1 MNDSDQHSHIGL
13 LFQMEMMFQ
22 SCPFQCLITRE
33 AQKEGSNTSV
43 CYKAVLLNKKKVSG
57 DQFIGL
63 LFEAFHVGQGI
74 VFPVEL
80 PSLNYLVVEQE
91 KYIQKENDKISL
103 EDQEGKVSKLI
114 SDARLTKVHIGLG
127 GVGRTDSLGTLDFW
141 IKSKKIA
148 FMVRID
154 PPICLSGIPLAENV
168 FQETD
173 GISGICLMWM
183 QGKGNDGSSYGAK
196 FTLTIGSWEQE
207 FCFGCL
213 NNKPG
218 WMISSDNPAAAE
230 EHAVRSLLSDEN
242 SKADNQ
248 AQERKEDSGGEQK
261 VEKKKGPFSI
271 RQISVEFKMPQSKEE
286 ELKVF
291 LKFTVLLSF
300 SMLDVRLTGL
310 KLGLPL
316 KNLKDFKPSV
326 LKRLEFD
333 MEGLSVD
340 FQNNGLV
347 VSGGLSKTGSS
358 YSGAVCVKYQS
369 FELSA
374 LGSYEKMEDGTHS
387 LFFWLLVR
395 TPLGG
400 PPAFYI
406 TGLAGGFG
414 VNRRIKVPEIGK
426 VKDFPLVAMARDK
439 DSKRKNPR
447 TSEVLELLNP
457 YIMPEQGS
465 YFIAL
470 GIEFTTFELLR
481 TFALGIVTFGTELE
495 LHLLGVTTLSMPV
508 GTGVPLVYAELFLKA
523 AILPSK
529 GTLTLEGQLS
539 DKSYLFDKNCKLSGG
554 FAMCVWFGA
563 NPHSGD
569 FVVTIGGYHPM
580 FQVPSHYPSVDRV
593 GIRWE
598 ILSGLTLEGNA
609 YFALTPVG
617 IMAGG
622 GLSILYQKGRLKA
635 WFIASA
641 DFLMQWAPLHY
652 DISLKV
658 RVGVS
663 YTFKIFGFR
672 KTLGVELGA
681 SLHLYGPEFAGEV
694 SISWFI
700 ISFTIKFGNR
710 NSTAPKMSWREFKE
724 KFLSSSQKF
733 RVIAG
738 MVAGEGDSREE
749 KSGKAVQLDGKKLE
763 LEYQTKLP
771 MTEVYLGEQRLE
783 TEEVTCTSLGILPMG
798 ENNRLYNK
806 TQLTLLV
813 LNNGEYV
820 PCNGKL
826 SGMLK
831 AESLPPSMWGLKTPK
846 MNETKLLSGSLTA
859 VRLRIVPNDPDK
871 NEIHYYEEKVL
882 AENERLTSS
891 ISYRARCCLKQQENP
906 GERMKKMLE
915 RRARESGGKEISELL
930 CSYELKKNSMAAELG
945 EIFEIWSGEE
955 LQDHSL
961 YEKPGGVFLA
971 DPVIREFF

>member
-1 MNDSDQHSHIGL
+1 
-13 LFQMEMMFQ
+13 
-22 SCPFQCLITRE
+22 
-33 AQKEGSNTSV
+33 
-43 CYKAVLLNKKKVSG
+43 
-57 DQFIGL
+57 
-63 LFEAFHVGQGI
+63 
-74 VFPVEL
+74 
-80 PSLNYLVVEQE
+80 
-91 KYIQKENDKISL
+91 
-103 EDQEGKVSKLI
+103 
-114 SDARLTKVHIGLG
+114 
-127 GVGRTDSLGTLDFW
+127 
-141 IKSKKIA
+141 
-148 FMVRID
+148 
-154 PPICLSGIPLAENV
+154 
-168 FQETD
+168 
-173 GISGICLMWM
+173 
-183 QGKGNDGSSYGAK
+183 
-196 FTLTIGSWEQE
+196 
-207 FCFGCL
+207 
-213 NNKPG
+213 
-218 WMISSDNPAAAE
+218 
-230 EHAVRSLLSDEN
+230 
-242 SKADNQ
+242 
-248 AQERKEDSGGEQK
+248 
-261 VEKKKGPFSI
+261 
-271 RQISVEFKMPQSKEE
+271 
-286 ELKVF
+286 
-291 LKFTVLLSF
+291 
-300 SMLDVRLTGL
+300 
-310 KLGLPL
+310 
-316 KNLKDFKPSV
+316 
-326 LKRLEFD
+326 
-333 MEGLSVD
+333 
-340 FQNNGLV
+340 
-347 VSGGLSKTGSS
+347 
-358 YSGAVCVKYQS
+358 
-369 FELSA
+369 
-374 LGSYEKMEDGTHS
+374 
-387 LFFWLLVR
+387 
-395 TPLGG
+395 
-400 PPAFYI
+400 
-406 TGLAGGFG
+406 
-414 VNRRIKVPEIGK
+414 
-426 VKDFPLVAMARDK
+426 
-439 DSKRKNPR
+439 
-447 TSEVLELLNP
+447 
-457 YIMPEQGS
+457 
-465 YFIAL
+465 
-470 GIEFTTFELLR
+470 
-481 TFALGIVTFGTELE
+481 
-495 LHLLGVTTLSMPV
+495 
-508 GTGVPLVYAELFLKA
+508 
-523 AILPSK
+523 
-529 GTLTLEGQLS
+529 
-539 DKSYLFDKNCKLSGG
+539 
-554 FAMCVWFGA
+554 
-563 NPHSGD
+563 
-569 FVVTIGGYHPM
+569 M